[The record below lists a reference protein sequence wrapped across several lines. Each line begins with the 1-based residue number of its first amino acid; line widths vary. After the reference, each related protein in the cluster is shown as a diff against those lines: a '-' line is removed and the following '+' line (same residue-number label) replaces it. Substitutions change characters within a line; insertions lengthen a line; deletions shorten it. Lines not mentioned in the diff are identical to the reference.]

1 MIVWIA
7 FIHPEE
13 KSNFNHQK
21 KVCKNKDFTGVV
33 MLPENTKIVDVN
45 RYIKFDQIPSV
56 IYEDLES
63 IKKMIVKM

>member
-7 FIHPEE
+7 FIDPEE

-33 MLPENTKIVDVN
+33 MPSENTKIVDVN
-45 RYIKFDQIPSV
+45 RYIKFDQIPSI

-63 IKKMIVKM
+63 IKKMVVKM

>member
-1 MIVWIA
+1 
-7 FIHPEE
+7 
-13 KSNFNHQK
+13 
-21 KVCKNKDFTGVV
+21 